1 MSKILIL
8 VEANSD
14 GSLRK
19 ATLNAITAGQQ
30 IAAKTGGEVHAVVL
44 AKDAAALANTV
55 KEYGV
60 KVVHAGSGAHLEHAL
75 AENFAPAIAELATS
89 IGADYVGAAATAM
102 GRDVLPRVAARLKA
116 AMASDIMSVEGAG
129 VFTRPMWAGS
139 VIATV
144 TLSSAIKC
152 FTVRTT
158 EFAMAEKSGAA
169 EVKAFAP
176 AAPAKA
182 LTKFVNFKEV
192 KSARPSL
199 TEAKIIVSGGRGTK
213 GDFKEIDALADEL
226 GAAVGAS
233 RAVCDAG
240 WQPNDLQVGQTGKV
254 VAPSLYVAAGISGAI
269 QHIAGMKGSKTIVA
283 INKDPEAPIF
293 QVADYGV
300 VADLFKVLPELR
312 AAVKAGK

>member
-19 ATLNAITAGQQ
+19 ATLNALTAGQQ
-30 IAAKTGGEVHAVVL
+30 LAAKTGGEVHAVVL
-44 AKDAAALANTV
+44 AKDASALAAAV

-89 IGADYVGAAATAM
+89 IGAEYVGAASTAI

-116 AMASDIMSVEGAG
+116 AMAADIMSVEAAG
-129 VFTRPMWAGS
+129 SFTRPMWAGS

-158 EFAMAEKSGAA
+158 EFALAEKSGAG
-169 EVKAFAP
+169 EVKAFSP
-176 AAPAKA
+176 AAPAKS
-182 LTKFVNFKEV
+182 LTKFINFKEV
-192 KSARPSL
+192 
-199 TEAKIIVSGGRGTK
+199 
-213 GDFKEIDALADEL
+213 
-226 GAAVGAS
+226 
-233 RAVCDAG
+233 
-240 WQPNDLQVGQTGKV
+240 
-254 VAPSLYVAAGISGAI
+254 
-269 QHIAGMKGSKTIVA
+269 
-283 INKDPEAPIF
+283 
-293 QVADYGV
+293 
-300 VADLFKVLPELR
+300 
-312 AAVKAGK
+312 